1 MWAFRSALVSVAE
14 LDRSSTFYQ
23 EVMQVNEIV
32 RHNEVA
38 VLSKDDVGSF
48 TIFLR
53 LALRDAARA
62 PHDTLGLR
70 AVSIDVGSFE
80 ELDRV
85 EKSLRAHD
93 GLRDRRELSEGF
105 EVVRGFDPDR
115 NPLVLV
121 AWAPDKVFTP
131 DHFREATQYLYALD
145 P

>member
-23 EVMQVNEIV
+23 EVMQVNEVV
-32 RHNEVA
+32 RHNDVA
-38 VLSKDDVGSF
+38 VLTKDDVGSF
-48 TIFLR
+48 TLFLR
-53 LALRDAARA
+53 LALRDSIR
-62 PHDTLGLR
+62 PSHDTLGLR

-85 EKSLRAHD
+85 EKSLRERES
-93 GLRDRRELSEGF
+93 LRDRRELSDGF

-115 NPLVLV
+115 QPLVFV
-121 AWAPDKVFTP
+121 AWTADKVFTP
-131 DHFREATQYLYALD
+131 DHYRDATQYLYALD